1 MSQSLVALSVKLE
14 ARTRHDGRVWLA
26 WCPPLD
32 VMTQA
37 ENEQRALASLR
48 EAVELWFESCI
59 ARNVLDQALTEAGFH
74 RRHPGDDVPSDAS
87 FVRVAGER
95 SHADCAGAGGP
106 GAFTRERDIEV
117 SIPAYIAAQCVSSG
131 DPRVSN

>member
-1 MSQSLVALSVKLE
+1 MSQSLVALNVKLE

-37 ENEQRALASLR
+37 DNEQSALASLR

-74 RRHPGDDVPSDAS
+74 RRSSGDDVSSDSS

-95 SHADCAGAGGP
+95 SQAACAGTDTAD
-106 GAFTRERDIEV
+106 AFTTERDIEV
-117 SIPAYIAAQCVSSG
+117 SIPAYIAAQCVSSS